1 MKNIMITGASRGI
14 GLEFVRQYNADDWRI
29 FACCRTPGQASE
41 LNDIAA
47 QSDGRV
53 TVHQLDVDDTA
64 SVTALKAE
72 LGDQP
77 LDVLL
82 NNAGIMGQRNAARGD
97 IDYAAWQG
105 AMNTN
110 VLGPMRVAEAFADN
124 VAASTQKKL
133 ITISS
138 RMGSISETTAT
149 NSIVYRSSK
158 AAVNMV
164 MKILANDLGPQGVIA
179 TCFHP
184 GWVRT
189 DMGGTGADI
198 SVEESAGGIRQVIA
212 GLNAADNGGFRNYD
226 GGIIQW

>member
-1 MKNIMITGASRGI
+1 MQNVLITGASRGI
-14 GLEFVRQYNADDWRI
+14 GLEFVRQYDADGWRI
-29 FACCRTPGQASE
+29 FACCRTPGQAAE

-47 QSDGRV
+47 RSDGRV
-53 TVHQLDVDDTA
+53 SVHQLDVDQAA
-64 SVTALKAE
+64 SVAALKAE
-72 LGDQP
+72 LGGQP

-97 IDYAAWQG
+97 IDYDAWQE
-105 AMNTN
+105 AMVTN
-110 VLGPMRVAEAFADN
+110 VMGPMRMAEAFADN
-124 VAASTQKKL
+124 VAASDQKKL

-138 RMGSISETTAT
+138 RMGSIGETAAT

-179 TCFHP
+179 TMFHP

-189 DMGGTGADI
+189 DMGGSAADI
-198 SVEESAGGIRQVIA
+198 SAEESAGGIRQVIA
-212 GLNAADNGGFRNYD
+212 GLGAADNGVFRNYD
-226 GGIIQW
+226 GGVIQW

>member
-1 MKNIMITGASRGI
+1 MQNVLITGASRGI
-14 GLEFVRQYNADDWRI
+14 GLEFVRQYDADGWRI
-29 FACCRTPGQASE
+29 FACCRAPGQAAE

-47 QSDGRV
+47 RSDGRV
-53 TVHQLDVDDTA
+53 SVHQLDVDQAA

-72 LGDQP
+72 LGGQP

-97 IDYAAWQG
+97 IDYDAWQE
-105 AMNTN
+105 AMVTN
-110 VLGPMRVAEAFADN
+110 VMGPMRMAEAFADN
-124 VAASTQKKL
+124 VAASDQKKL

-138 RMGSISETTAT
+138 RMGSIGETAAT

-179 TCFHP
+179 TMFHP

-189 DMGGTGADI
+189 DMGGSAADI
-198 SVEESAGGIRQVIA
+198 SAEESAGGIRQVIA
-212 GLNAADNGGFRNYD
+212 SLGAADNGAFRNYD

>member
-1 MKNIMITGASRGI
+1 MITGASRGI
-14 GLEFVRQYNADDWRI
+14 GLEFVRQYDADGWRV

-41 LNDIAA
+41 LGDIAT
-47 QSDGRV
+47 QSNGRV

-64 SVTALKAE
+64 SVAALKVE

-77 LDVLL
+77 FDVLL
-82 NNAGIMGQRNAARGD
+82 NNAGITGQRNAARGN
-97 IDYAAWQG
+97 IDYDAWQG

-124 VAASTQKKL
+124 VAASAQKKL

-138 RMGSISETTAT
+138 RMGSIGETSAT

-179 TCFHP
+179 TSFHP

-189 DMGGTGADI
+189 DMGGASADI
-198 SVEESAGGIRQVIA
+198 SAAESAGGIRQVIA
-212 GLNAADNGGFRNYD
+212 GLSAADNGGFRNYD
-226 GGIIQW
+226 GKVIQW

>member
-1 MKNIMITGASRGI
+1 MQNIMITGASRGI
-14 GLEFVRQYNADDWRI
+14 GLEFVRQYNADGWRI

-47 QSDGRV
+47 RSDGRV
-53 TVHQLDVDDTA
+53 TVHQLDVDQGS
-64 SVTALKAE
+64 SVAALKAE
-72 LGDQP
+72 IGDQP
-77 LDVLL
+77 FDVLL
-82 NNAGIMGQRNAARGD
+82 NNAGIMGQRNAARGG
-97 IDYAAWQG
+97 IDYDAWRG
-105 AMNTN
+105 CLVTNAM
-110 VLGPMRVAEAFADN
+110 GPMRVAEAFADN

-138 RMGSISETTAT
+138 RMGSIGETSAT

-179 TCFHP
+179 ICVHP

-189 DMGGTGADI
+189 DMGGSSADI
-198 SVEESAGGIRQVIA
+198 SPEESAGGIRNVIA
-212 GLNAADNGGFRNYD
+212 GLTAADNGGFRNYD
-226 GGIIQW
+226 GGVIQW

>member
-1 MKNIMITGASRGI
+1 MQNIMITGASRGI
-14 GLEFVRQYNADDWRI
+14 GLEFVRQYNADGWRI

-53 TVHQLDVDDTA
+53 TVHQLDVDQTV

-77 LDVLL
+77 FDVLL
-82 NNAGIMGQRNAARGD
+82 NNAGIMGQRNAARGN
-97 IDYAAWQG
+97 IDYEAWQG
-105 AMNTN
+105 CMNTN
-110 VLGPMRVAEAFADN
+110 VFGPMRVAEAFADN
-124 VAASTQKKL
+124 VAASSQKKL

-138 RMGSISETTAT
+138 RMGSITETQAT

-164 MKILANDLGPQGVIA
+164 MKILANDLGSQGVIV

-189 DMGGTGADI
+189 DMGGAGADI
-198 SVEESAGGIRQVIA
+198 SVQESAGGIRQVVA
-212 GLNAADNGGFRNYD
+212 GLGAADNGTFRNYD
-226 GGIIQW
+226 GENIPW

>member
-1 MKNIMITGASRGI
+1 MITGASRGV
-14 GLEFVRQYNADDWRI
+14 GLEFVRQYDGGQWRV
-29 FACCRTPGQASE
+29 FACCRTPAHADE
-41 LNDIAA
+41 LADIAA
-47 QSDGRV
+47 NSDGRV
-53 TVHQLDVDDTA
+53 TIHQLDVDQAA
-64 SVTALKAE
+64 SVVALKTE

-97 IDYAAWQG
+97 IDYDAWQ
-105 AMNTN
+105 ACLVTN

-124 VAASTQKKL
+124 VAASKQKKL

-138 RMGSISETTAT
+138 RMGSIGETRAA
-149 NSIVYRSSK
+149 NSIVCRSSK

-179 TCFHP
+179 TSFHP

-189 DMGGTGADI
+189 DMGGSVADI
-198 SVEESAGGIRQVIA
+198 TAQESAGGIRSVVA
-212 GLNAADNGGFRNYD
+212 GLSAADNGGFRNYD
-226 GGIIQW
+226 GEIIQW